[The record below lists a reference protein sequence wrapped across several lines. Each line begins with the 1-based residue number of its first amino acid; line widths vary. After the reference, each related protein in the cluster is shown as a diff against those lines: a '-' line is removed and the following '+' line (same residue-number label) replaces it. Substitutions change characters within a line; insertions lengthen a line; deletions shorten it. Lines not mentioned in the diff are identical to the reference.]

1 MAAQIENQKL
11 KTIRL
16 YGKLGA
22 TFGRVH
28 RLAVKNAA
36 EAVRALSI
44 VIPGFEKYLQESS
57 CKYAVFNGKQNL
69 SPDQFTQ
76 PSGADEIRIAPVP
89 AGAKNSGG
97 WMVVL
102 GIVLVAVGFF
112 TFGST
117 TTTGMALIAGG
128 VAMAAAGAVMLLSP
142 QPQSANSEG
151 VENRPSYAFNGPVN
165 TIAQG
170 NCVPLGYGRM
180 IVGSAVISGG
190 IYVEERA

>member
-1 MAAQIENQKL
+1 MAAQVETQKL

-16 YGKLGA
+16 YGKLGT
-22 TFGRVH
+22 TFGRIH
-28 RLAVKNAA
+28 RMAVSSAS
-36 EAVRALSI
+36 EAIRALCI
-44 VIPGFEKYLQESS
+44 TIPGFEKYLQESS
-57 CKYAVFNGKQNL
+57 CKYAVFNGKENL
-69 SPDQFTQ
+69 AVDQFGQ
-76 PSGADEIRIAPVP
+76 PSGNQDIRIAPVP
-89 AGAKNSGG
+89 VGAKNGG
-97 WMVVL
+97 FMVVL
-102 GIVLVAVGFF
+102 GIVLVVVGFF

-142 QPQSANSEG
+142 QPKSANAEG

-170 NCVPLGYGRM
+170 NCVPVGYGRM

-190 IYVEERA
+190 VYIEERS

>member
-1 MAAQIENQKL
+1 MAAQIESQKL

-69 SPDQFTQ
+69 SPDQFAQ

-102 GIVLVAVGFF
+102 GVVLVAVGFF
-112 TFGST
+112 VPGLGAVGTA
-117 TTTGMALIAGG
+117 MIYGG
-128 VAMAAAGAVMLLSP
+128 VAMAAAGAVLMLSP
-142 QPQSANSEG
+142 QPQSANANS

-170 NCVPLGYGRM
+170 NCVPIGYGRM